1 MKKYFALLALAALLL
16 TVFAFPVLA
25 EEPILGGWSAYTD
38 NPTEIPTE
46 ALDALNAAL
55 EELVGCVYKPIALLA
70 TQVVAG
76 TNYCF
81 LCETT
86 VVAPDAQP
94 SYALVY
100 VFDGLS
106 VEHEILRVQEI
117 EFSAF
122 E

>member
-1 MKKYFALLALAALLL
+1 MKKFFALLALAALL
-16 TVFAFPVLA
+16 TAFAFPVLA

-106 VEHEILRVQEI
+106 GEHEILRVQEI